1 MIARRYALDV
11 NMVKNAMRKMKD
23 DGYLE
28 SRKEKS
34 ASHGNDVEVFSVNWQ
49 AVKKDNRLPDEKK

>member
-1 MIARRYALDV
+1 M